1 MATSLRAYEAM
12 VEALKLRIARLK
24 RQKFGRSSEKI
35 DREIAQL
42 ELALE
47 GLEVARAVAEPT
59 PAEDEE
65 TDAAPENGTAP
76 APDQPTQKSMPR
88 RRGKPRVAPDT
99 PRERIVLDPGEQCP
113 ACGGPLRLVGED
125 VAEILDFIAAKLKV
139 VETARLK
146 TSCRHCQTMVQPP
159 APTRPVERGM
169 AGPGLLAHILVSK
182 YDDHLPLY
190 RQAEILA
197 RHGADIPRS
206 TLIDGCGPSA
216 IEDRALGF

>member
-1 MATSLRAYEAM
+1 MTPTPETLPDDPAVLKAMLLAKTEEVSRMATSLRAYEAM

-47 GLEVARAVAEPT
+47 GLEVARAVAEPA
-59 PAEDEE
+59 PAGDEE
-65 TDAAPENGTAP
+65 SDTASENDAPPSPDPTPSPEKT
-76 APDQPTQKSMPR
+76 TPR
-88 RRGKPRVAPDT
+88 RRGKPKVAPDT

-146 TSCRHCQTMVQPP
+146 
-159 APTRPVERGM
+159 
-169 AGPGLLAHILVSK
+169 
-182 YDDHLPLY
+182 
-190 RQAEILA
+190 
-197 RHGADIPRS
+197 
-206 TLIDGCGPSA
+206 
-216 IEDRALGF
+216 

>member
-1 MATSLRAYEAM
+1 MTPTPETLPDDPAVLKAMLLAKTEEVSRMATSLRAYEAM

-47 GLEVARAVAEPT
+47 GLEVARAVAEPA
-59 PAEDEE
+59 PADDEE
-65 TDAAPENGTAP
+65 TDPPPESETASDP
-76 APDQPTQKSMPR
+76 GQSSQKTAPR
-88 RRGKPRVAPDT
+88 RRGKPKVAPDT

-113 ACGGPLRLVGED
+113 AYGGPLRLVGED

-146 TSCRHCQTMVQPP
+146 
-159 APTRPVERGM
+159 
-169 AGPGLLAHILVSK
+169 
-182 YDDHLPLY
+182 
-190 RQAEILA
+190 
-197 RHGADIPRS
+197 
-206 TLIDGCGPSA
+206 
-216 IEDRALGF
+216 